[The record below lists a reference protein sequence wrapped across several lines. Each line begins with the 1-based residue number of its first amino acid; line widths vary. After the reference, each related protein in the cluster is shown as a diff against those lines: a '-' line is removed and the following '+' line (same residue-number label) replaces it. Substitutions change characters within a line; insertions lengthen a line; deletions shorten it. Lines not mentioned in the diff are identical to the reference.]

1 MFWFGVVGPDFF
13 NGSVDSGADSDR
25 HNKTILSRIALKE
38 KRGLQRNGIYRRIT
52 SIMTMNRNHLAI
64 VFGLILVLGAG
75 YIIYAGRP
83 VMNMPEQQAPVVTP
97 PVVTPTTTP
106 AVAATTTE
114 PVATSTAA
122 VTEEKPATT
131 TTPTPATEPVK
142 PKGVYSMADVQAH
155 ATVSDC
161 WSAING
167 SVYDLTSWVSRH
179 PGGENPI
186 KGLCGTDGSAKFNRK
201 HASGAKPQSML
212 ALLKI
217 GTLE

>member
-1 MFWFGVVGPDFF
+1 
-13 NGSVDSGADSDR
+13 
-25 HNKTILSRIALKE
+25 
-38 KRGLQRNGIYRRIT
+38 
-52 SIMTMNRNHLAI
+52 MTMNRNHLAI
-64 VFGLILVLGAG
+64 AFGVLLVLGGG

-83 VMNMPEQQAPVVTP
+83 VMKMQEQQIPVVTP
-97 PVVTPTTTP
+97 PAVVTPTTTP
-106 AVAATTTE
+106 SVAVTSTE
-114 PVATSTAA
+114 PVAT
-122 VTEEKPATT
+122 TT
-131 TTPTPATEPVK
+131 VPTPTPATEPVK

-155 ATVSDC
+155 ATVGDC

-167 SVYDLTSWVSRH
+167 SVYDLTTWVSRH

-201 HASGAKPQSML
+201 HASGTKPQSML

>member
-1 MFWFGVVGPDFF
+1 
-13 NGSVDSGADSDR
+13 
-25 HNKTILSRIALKE
+25 
-38 KRGLQRNGIYRRIT
+38 
-52 SIMTMNRNHLAI
+52 MNRSYLAI
-64 VFGLILVLGAG
+64 AFGAILVLGAG

-83 VMNMPEQQAPVVTP
+83 VMKLQEQQNATTTMPAPVVTP
-97 PVVTPTTTP
+97 TPSVMATSTESVATTT
-106 AVAATTTE
+106 AVVPDEKPATTTE
-114 PVATSTAA
+114 PV
-122 VTEEKPATT
+122 
-131 TTPTPATEPVK
+131 PATEPVK

-155 ATVSDC
+155 ATVGDC
-161 WSAING
+161 WSAIND
-167 SVYDLTSWVSRH
+167 SVYDLTTWVSRH